1 MNSDTNSDL
10 LDNFTP
16 AICAVMTLD
25 VHGIE
30 IISVHING
38 DRVLIHVAGDA
49 SAARMIGKHWTV
61 TTHTGERYHLTHALA
76 GAQVLVILDLP
87 GGVLYRRGDTVDLSA
102 IGGAA

>member
-30 IISVHING
+30 IISVHLNG
-38 DRVLIHVAGDA
+38 DRALIHVAGDA
-49 SAARMIGKHWTV
+49 STARRVGDHWTV
-61 TTHTGERYHLTHALA
+61 ATHTGERYHLTHALA